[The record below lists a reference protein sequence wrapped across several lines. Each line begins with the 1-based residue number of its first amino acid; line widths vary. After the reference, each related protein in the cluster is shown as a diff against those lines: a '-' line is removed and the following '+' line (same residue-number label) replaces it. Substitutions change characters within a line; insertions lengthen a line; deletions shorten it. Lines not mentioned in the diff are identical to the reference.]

1 VEQFQSY
8 VVFLVKTCRFR
19 APDIREDKKDI
30 KKMTPLIAF
39 IIALG
44 LLVLFI
50 WYFGSDSER
59 HQRYI
64 GTLLALGLAAFC
76 IYSLSPP
83 EKKIKRG
90 MDLAGGVR
98 FTLELQLPED
108 VKKANDGK
116 DEKDEK
122 DEEKRIINNSDQNE
136 AKSVL
141 ERRLSSSAVSD
152 VSIVPV
158 GKDRLAVDIPHREG
172 GENEQTIDE
181 KTINTIREQLQKSA
195 ILNLYLTHE
204 QNSPDAI
211 RRVENGDFILNSQI
225 VEFDENTDRG
235 NKDNPT
241 GPDKL
246 LLQDKV
252 LINGSDVT
260 DASAVLQNAGWV
272 INITF
277 KGDGADALSRV
288 SNKYKG
294 DGRTQMA
301 ILLDGKIISAAVFNG
316 HIPGGNCQISGNFSE
331 DEAKSLAVSMR
342 NPLGVKPEI
351 IFEESFPPTL
361 AKAAIGQGL
370 KAGLTGI
377 ILTALFMVI
386 FYRFAG
392 LIALIGLS
400 INIILLFGIL
410 AIFQADFTLAGIAG
424 VILTIGIAIDANVLI
439 YERLREEKASG
450 KSIGAAI
457 QSAYEK
463 AFSAIFDAQVTTL
476 LTAFVLLW
484 LAEGAIQGFATTLTI
499 GIIVSLFSA
508 LLVTRVCYNWLS
520 SSNKFNKLN
529 FTPVLAK
536 KNINFLGLSKITKL
550 VSFGIII
557 LSIVV
562 LGVKRGDS
570 LGIEFAGGQQ
580 LRFNASENTSAE
592 KIDEVVNDNLS
603 ADAKKPQIQPL
614 TPLGQDKTIYSVR
627 VSDADGEKV
636 KNAISSAGLAEG
648 QIQSQQ
654 IRSQVAGEMLTTSI
668 TALIA
673 GLIAIFLYITFRFE
687 FSFALGAIAAL
698 VHDLIIVIG
707 ITVLLGLELNL
718 ILVGA
723 FLTIAGYSIND
734 TIVVFDR
741 IREGLRNQR
750 GDQSAIMNVA
760 INSTLSRTIL
770 TSLTTLLTVLSLYLF
785 GGPSLK
791 EFSLAIILGV
801 IVGTYSS
808 IFVASPIVAFWAKY
822 KKINLRR
829 QILDAE
835 QESVDPT
842 AASN

>member
-1 VEQFQSY
+1 MDPQDTIVIS
-8 VVFLVKTCRFR
+8 
-19 APDIREDKKDI
+19 
-30 KKMTPLIAF
+30 F

-50 WYFGSDSER
+50 WYFASDSER
-59 HQRYI
+59 NQRYI
-64 GTLLALGLAAFC
+64 GTLLALGLAGFC
-76 IYSLSPP
+76 IYSMSPP
-83 EKKIKRG
+83 EKKIKKG

-108 VKKANDGK
+108 VKKDGG
-116 DEKDEK
+116 
-122 DEEKRIINNSDQNE
+122 EESKKFISRSDQDE

-141 ERRLSSSAVSD
+141 ERRLSASAVSD

-158 GKDRLAVDIPHREG
+158 GKDRLSVDIPHREG

-181 KTINTIREQLQKSA
+181 KTISTIREQLQKSA
-195 ILNLYLTHE
+195 ILNLYLSHE

-211 RRVENGDFILNSQI
+211 RRVEKGDFILNSQI
-225 VEFDENTDRG
+225 VEFDKSTDRG
-235 NKDNPT
+235 NKDNPSD
-241 GPDKL
+241 PDKL

-252 LINGSDVT
+252 LIKGSDVT
-260 DASAVLQNAGWV
+260 NALAVLDSAGWV

-277 KGDGADALSRV
+277 KGDGADELSRV

-316 HIPGGNCQISGNFSE
+316 HIPGGNCQISGNFTE
-331 DEAKSLAVSMR
+331 NEAKSLAVSMR

-351 IFEESFPPTL
+351 VFEESFPPTL
-361 AKAAIGQGL
+361 AKAAIDQGFN
-370 KAGLTGI
+370 AGLTGI
-377 ILTALFMVI
+377 GLTAIFMLI

-463 AFSAIFDAQVTTL
+463 AFSAIFDAQITTL

-508 LLVTRVCYNWLS
+508 LLVTRVCYNWLK
-520 SSNKFNKLN
+520 SSNKFNQLN
-529 FTPVLAK
+529 FTPVLSK
-536 KNINFLGLSKITKL
+536 KNINFLGLTKITKL

-557 LSIVV
+557 LSIIV

-580 LRFNASENTSAE
+580 LRFNASENISTE
-592 KIDEVVNDNLS
+592 KIFEVVNDNLS
-603 ADAKKPQIQPL
+603 KDAKIPQIQEL

-654 IRSQVAGEMLTTSI
+654 IRSQIAGEMLSTSI

-673 GLIAIFLYITFRFE
+673 GLIAIFIYITFRFE

-698 VHDLIIVIG
+698 VHDLVIVIG
-707 ITVLLGLELNL
+707 ITVLCGLELNL

-750 GDQSAIMNVA
+750 GDQNTIMNVA

-770 TSLTTLLTVLSLYLF
+770 TSLTTLLTVISLYLF
-785 GGPSLK
+785 GGPSLQD
-791 EFSLAIILGV
+791 FSFAIIIGV

-808 IFVASPIVAFWAKY
+808 IFVASPIVAFWAKL
-822 KKINLRR
+822 KGINLRR

-835 QESVDPT
+835 QETVDPT
-842 AASN
+842 AASD